1 MPSEKV
7 SASSKYFPRQLVHAR
22 DQTGKWMSLRWP
34 ERESW
39 TFNRV
44 KSVQPNYEEY
54 NHRNYG
60 GKKPPHESWTR
71 QIVPFLKGRHYPLN
85 GLHQAVAHD
94 KRSSPLARSRGHHQ
108 AGPASKP

>member
-7 SASSKYFPRQLVHAR
+7 SASSQYFPRQLVHAR
-22 DQTGKWMSLRWP
+22 NQTGKWMSLRWP

-54 NHRNYG
+54 NNRNYG

-71 QIVPFLKGRHYPLN
+71 QIVPFLKGRDYPLN
-85 GLHQAVAHD
+85 SLQQAVAQDERCSRLASSGGHD
-94 KRSSPLARSRGHHQ
+94 Q
-108 AGPASKP
+108 AAAA